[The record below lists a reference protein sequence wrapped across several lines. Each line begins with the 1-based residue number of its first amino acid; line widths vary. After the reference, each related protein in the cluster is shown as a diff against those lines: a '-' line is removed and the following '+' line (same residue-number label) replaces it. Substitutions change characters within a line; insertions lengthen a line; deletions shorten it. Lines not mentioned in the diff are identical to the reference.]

1 MIPRAAERKRRL
13 EASYE
18 AAAAERRNR
27 PTRLVVIAA
36 LLLLAALVYLALAA
50 SRRAE
55 AAGNL
60 RGAESAMQR
69 LVNIRA
75 EIEAYQDND
84 AQRALRQQF
93 APRMRSIRSTLD
105 RIATELGME
114 EPPQLGQITDERRLG
129 LDSKLLLRTIDVTL
143 TEADTDLA
151 LQWIQQATQDVEG
164 LFVSGVTLNPGPDAW
179 RVTVKLSRWEID
191 Q

>member
-36 LLLLAALVYLALAA
+36 ILLLAALIYLALAA
-50 SRRAE
+50 SRRAQ
-55 AAGNL
+55 AADNL
-60 RGAESAMQR
+60 RGAENAMQR
-69 LVNIRA
+69 LVDIRA

-84 AQRALRQQF
+84 AQLALRQQF
-93 APRMRSIRSTLD
+93 APRMRSIRSTLG

-151 LQWIQQATQDVEG
+151 LLWIQQATQDVEG

>member
-18 AAAAERRNR
+18 AAAAERCNR

-55 AAGNL
+55 AADNL
-60 RGAESAMQR
+60 EGAESAMQR

-93 APRMRSIRSTLD
+93 APRMRSIRSTLG
-105 RIATELGME
+105 RIANELGME

-151 LQWIQQATQDVEG
+151 LQWIQQATRDVEG

>member
-36 LLLLAALVYLALAA
+36 ILLLAALVYLAFAA
-50 SRRAE
+50 SRRAQ
-55 AAGNL
+55 AADNL
-60 RGAESAMQR
+60 RGAENAMQR
-69 LVNIRA
+69 LVDIRA

-84 AQRALRQQF
+84 AQLALRQQF
-93 APRMRSIRSTLD
+93 APRMRSIRSTLG

-151 LQWIQQATQDVEG
+151 LLWIQQATQDVEG